1 MSASECKTRAPQDM
15 IMMSLFCSLK
25 ENLGDTHNPHNY
37 AGYYPFPFKL
47 RTCAATASAEAALAD
62 QVKALRPRG
71 RIQRAVQLSML
82 SVAS

>member
-1 MSASECKTRAPQDM
+1 MRLADATGASQYLCGAAVDAASTAVAAAATPAAAPAELQPTHELRTRA
-15 IMMSLFCSLK
+15 
-25 ENLGDTHNPHNY
+25 G
-37 AGYYPFPFKL
+37 
-47 RTCAATASAEAALAD
+47 TASAEAALAD